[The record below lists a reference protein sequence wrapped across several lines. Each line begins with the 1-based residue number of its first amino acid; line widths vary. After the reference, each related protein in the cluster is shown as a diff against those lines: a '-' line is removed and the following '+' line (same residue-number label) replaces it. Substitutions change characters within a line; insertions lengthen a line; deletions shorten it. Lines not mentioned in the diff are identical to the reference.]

1 MTLLSKSL
9 HFIHSFKALEKA
21 DSVQPNHPVEQFKKL
36 YQTSGTLSDS
46 TDSLLHFVKN
56 TIENMETV
64 SLSIHEI
71 VNAAALQSEET
82 EKSLVHSEA
91 LGEVLNTAVQQIQHV
106 ETATVQSLHAAEAGK
121 STVDLLAQQS
131 IHNKEIS
138 NKLHTT
144 MKDLEHKTEAI
155 SKAMESIFQVS
166 QSIQMLSLNA
176 SIEAAHAG
184 EQGKGFAVVA
194 QEVRKLAVESA
205 VNGRT
210 ITGLLQGMQQ
220 QVRAFSEIVDET
232 RKSSQNV
239 SQAVVET
246 KQQFDSIHLNLS
258 HITEHSAEASQF
270 LHTAS
275 YRKDLLIQHLHTVTS
290 LAQQSLSSAYEV
302 ARLSEKQASSV
313 LTVAGSTQDL
323 QSISQDLRAGVVEII
338 GDAASETK
346 QTTQQIRIGFIPN
359 LTHAPA
365 LLAIHHQLF
374 EQQFDGQ
381 FETRAFSAGPA
392 VVDALLNNQIDIG
405 YTGPGPVFE
414 AFSKKQNIQIIS
426 GVNQG
431 GAALLVRADSNL
443 QQAEQLRGKTIA
455 IPQYGNGQHI
465 LLRQLLGRHGLK
477 DVFRGGD
484 IRIIQAKPSALI
496 SMFASNQVDAALVQE
511 PWVTLLENKA
521 AARVLVDWQELY
533 NGGQYPNTVIAVNR
547 DFVHNHPQT
556 VSRFLQAH
564 NASMLSISEK
574 RPGTYHT
581 LSQSLE
587 QLTGQSLS
595 VDAIERAL
603 QRIIW
608 NSTTDLSTLRG
619 FAQLI
624 KQEGFLNKDIDFDL
638 LLVK

>member
-1 MTLLSKSL
+1 MTLLSRSL
-9 HFIHSFKALEKA
+9 HFINSFKTMEKA
-21 DSVQPNHPVEQFKKL
+21 DSVQPHHPVQEFKKL
-36 YQTSGTLSDS
+36 YETSRTLSDS

-71 VNAAALQSEET
+71 VNAAELQSEET
-82 EKSLVHSEA
+82 EKSLVNSET
-91 LGEVLNTAVQQIQHV
+91 LGEVLNTAVDQIQHM
-106 ETATVQSLHAAEAGK
+106 ETAAGQSLRAAETGK
-121 STVDLLAQQS
+121 ITVDVLAQQS

-138 NKLHTT
+138 NKLHAT
-144 MKDLEHKTEAI
+144 MKDLEYKTEAI

-205 VNGRT
+205 VSGRT
-210 ITGLLQGMQQ
+210 ITELLQGMQQ
-220 QVRAFSEIVDET
+220 QVRTFSRTVDET
-232 RKSSQNV
+232 RKSSENV
-239 SQAVVET
+239 SQAVEET
-246 KQQFDSIHLNLS
+246 KQQFDLIHLNLS
-258 HITEHSAEASQF
+258 TITEHSAEASHL

-275 YRKDLLIQHLHTVTS
+275 DRKDQLIQHLHTVAS
-290 LAQQSLSSAYEV
+290 LAQQSLASAYEV

-323 QSISQDLRAGVVEII
+323 QGISQDIKSSVVEII
-338 GDAASETK
+338 GDAALETK

-365 LLAIHHQLF
+365 LLAIHHELF
-374 EQQFDGQ
+374 KQQFDGQ

-431 GAALLVRADSNL
+431 GAALLVRADSSL
-443 QQAEQLRGKTIA
+443 QQVGQLRGKTIA

-484 IRIIQAKPSALI
+484 IRIIQAKPSTLI
-496 SMFASNQVDAALVQE
+496 SMFANNQIDAALVQE

-533 NGGQYPNTVIAVNR
+533 NEGLYPNTVIAVNR
-547 DFVHNHPQT
+547 DFVQNHPEA

-564 NASMLSISEK
+564 NISLQSISEK
-574 RPGTYHT
+574 RPDTYHT

-595 VDAIERAL
+595 ADAIERAL
-603 QRIIW
+603 KRIIW
-608 NSTTDLSTLRG
+608 NSKTDHSTLQG

-624 KQEGFLNKDIDFDL
+624 KQEGFLNKDIDFEL